1 MNQQDFNIMLK
12 DAIDTLTSYV
22 MSESGA
28 FPSGDE
34 MRTMPKEQRMIV
46 GEKFRAAQA
55 RALPI
60 VREFYKNY
68 LRKQKKEYEKNVAT
82 LTHLLDSVR
91 VTEGPN
97 FSINEIGELLSE
109 GLIEDMGLLKELSVV
124 AMDNN
129 NRFLDGGRRRRASK
143 TRSRRPYAAKTR
155 GGRLRK
161 QSRKRHERSKSRKVQ
176 RRR

>member
-1 MNQQDFNIMLK
+1 MLK
-12 DAIDTLTSYV
+12 NAVEILNSYV

-28 FPSGDE
+28 FPSGDQ
-34 MRTMPKEQRMIV
+34 MRNMPNEQRMIV

-68 LRKQKKEYEKNVAT
+68 LRKQQEQYEKDVAT

-109 GLIEDMGLLKELSVV
+109 GLIDDMDQLKELSEV
-124 AMDNN
+124 AMNNN
-129 NRFLDGGRRRRASK
+129 NRFLEGGRRRRGRRGRAS
-143 TRSRRPYAAKTR
+143 RTR
-155 GGRLRK
+155 GRHPRK
-161 QSRKRHERSKSRKVQ
+161 QSRRHGQPNKSRKSRKVQ
-176 RRR
+176 RRC